1 MSGYAIARDRPD
13 RPALG
18 RISMRAGGRF
28 PSSTVTADAGR
39 VTALMSAADQPHFGD
54 EIIGKHLA
62 LSPASAVPRLVALR
76 VSGRDAEPDAHRA
89 RS

>member
-18 RISMRAGGRF
+18 RTSMRTGGRF

-39 VTALMSAADQPHFGD
+39 VTAGMSAADQPHSGD
-54 EIIGKHLA
+54 KIIGKHLT
-62 LSPASAVPRLVALR
+62 LSPASAVPRLVALW
-76 VSGRDAEPDAHRA
+76 VSGRDAEPDARRT